1 MAKFLSALETGGGC
15 RSGSSRSAGIEPMVY
30 VIKARSRANPSVE
43 PSLGWTYLSRE
54 ALARA
59 TAQMDEESTGVR
71 ADIGFSKINLGNS
84 DLFIPGTSV
93 LHKPT
98 SHLLLFPWFIA
109 AMAIRKTAAQGK
121 RV

>member
-15 RSGSSRSAGIEPMVY
+15 RSGSSRSAGIEPMVS

-59 TAQMDEESTGVR
+59 KAQMDEESTGVR
-71 ADIGFSKINLGNS
+71 DEIGFLT
-84 DLFIPGTSV
+84 IPE
-93 LHKPT
+93 
-98 SHLLLFPWFIA
+98 
-109 AMAIRKTAAQGK
+109 RK
-121 RV
+121 RVVEGKSVSDSVDLGGRRILKKKNNKHQQSK